1 MAKYNAPQRVA
12 WALGFLCACAQ
23 TSSGRPL
30 DIAQTEQAVVGGKAA
45 KPGEFGWQAGLFA
58 VYDDVPDP
66 IQFCGGTLVDAAR
79 GFVVTA
85 AHCVIDDI
93 AEDGSSIPRAPEQLR
108 VTVGLLTL
116 SSIEPE
122 QYLRVRRVLMHP
134 EYDDFTVVND
144 IALLEVEGV
153 DPRTA
158 SARIAGTSWR
168 DLLIGPGRAA
178 IAAGWGSTLVEE
190 PDTGESED
198 EADADSEELDEQVDP
213 GARPLASVDD
223 DIDAWGYPDTLRW
236 VSLPIAPQAL
246 CARLVHDPLL
256 PEVVVTDS
264 MICAGTGR
272 GGRDTC
278 GGDSGGPLVVME
290 GQRPVLVGVTSWGE
304 GCAWPGTYGVYTRVS
319 AFKDWLLGCIL
330 DPESCE

>member
-1 MAKYNAPQRVA
+1 MATCNAQRFA
-12 WALGFLCACAQ
+12 GALVFLCACAQ
-23 TSSGRPL
+23 TSSGRPP
-30 DIAQTEQAVVGGKAA
+30 DIEQTEQAVVGGRAA
-45 KPGEFGWQAGLFA
+45 RPGEFGWQAGLFA
-58 VYDDVPDP
+58 VYDDVPGP

-85 AHCVIDDI
+85 AHCVIDDVS
-93 AEDGSSIPRAPEQLR
+93 EDGTYIPTAPEQLR
-108 VTVGLLTL
+108 VTVGQLTL
-116 SSIEPE
+116 SSIEPD

-144 IALLEVEGV
+144 IALLEVDGV
-153 DPRTA
+153 DPNAA

-168 DLLIGPGRAA
+168 DLAIGPGRAA
-178 IAAGWGSTLVEE
+178 IASGWGSTLVEE
-190 PDTGESED
+190 PDTGEGED
-198 EADADSEELDEQVDP
+198 EEDSDSAELDEQVDP
-213 GARPLASVDD
+213 AAPRLAGPDD

-236 VSLPIAPQAL
+236 VSVPIAPQAL
-246 CARLVHDPLL
+246 CARLVHDPLM

-264 MICAGTGR
+264 MICACTGR

-290 GQRPVLVGVTSWGE
+290 GRGPVLVGVTSWGT

-319 AFKDWLLGCIL
+319 AFKDWLLGCMR